1 MFCITFLLS
10 FDFLSHYRVGDGLS
24 GINLL
29 EHHNARGPLNWGWGD
44 GLEFRHG
51 RF

>member
-1 MFCITFLLS
+1 
-10 FDFLSHYRVGDGLS
+10 
-24 GINLL
+24 LL